1 NENPM
6 GGFVVNETFVRRY
19 LSERDPLATFISV
32 RMQDENPYLPI
43 IGVVGDVSEN
53 SVRAAPRPTVFY
65 RHRRMPRTTM
75 SLFVRAREPE
85 LAVKLVTAA
94 LHELDPTLV
103 VSSVRTMET

>member
-19 LSERDPLATFISV
+19 LSERDPLGTFISV

-43 IGVVGDVSEN
+43 IGIVGDVSEN

-65 RHRRMPRTTM
+65 THGRMPWTTM
-75 SLFVRAREPE
+75 TLFVRAHQPE
-85 LAVKLVTAA
+85 LAVKPITAV
-94 LHELDPTLV
+94 LHELDSTLV
-103 VSSVRTMET
+103 VSS